1 MFGAKRVVWRRKAVF
16 GGEKG
21 CRGYNGVFRAQ
32 MGCFEAF
39 GGERGVR
46 GCRRHNG
53 VYGAQMRC
61 WPWGER
67 DVWWVKMGVWGEKGC
82 LVAKSG
88 VWGRKGVFG
97 IYIFFNKSSLGDK
110 AGPAC
115 PV

>member
-1 MFGAKRVVWRRKAVF
+1 
-16 GGEKG
+16 
-21 CRGYNGVFRAQ
+21 
-32 MGCFEAF
+32 MG
-39 GGERGVR
+39 GVR
-46 GCRRHNG
+46 RCRRHNG

-97 IYIFFNKSSLGDK
+97 IIYFSTKVPWGTKQIPHVPESPVCQIQLDALSYGSCPIFEK
-110 AGPAC
+110 
-115 PV
+115 V